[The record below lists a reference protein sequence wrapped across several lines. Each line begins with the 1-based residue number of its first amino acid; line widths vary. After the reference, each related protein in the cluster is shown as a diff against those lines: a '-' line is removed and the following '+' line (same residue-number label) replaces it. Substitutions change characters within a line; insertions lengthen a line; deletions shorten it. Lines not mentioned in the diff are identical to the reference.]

1 MKFADVI
8 VATVLPFDSKGAID
22 WPSYRRLLDYCC
34 APSSVST
41 VFVNGHAGESASLTP
56 AERIEVIRY
65 TREYLGGRKRLIA
78 GVIAY
83 STADSV
89 AQARDARDAGVEC
102 VVLFPPPLFQ
112 LGGSQTASAPLAYI
126 KAVHDA
132 VGLPIGIFQY
142 PLAGGLGYPTPVVVE
157 IAKAPGVVMIKEGSG
172 DVMAYEDNLRA
183 VKAVAPHVSMMPT
196 NSGWFLAQL
205 AIGAD
210 GILSGLGSLTPNFLC
225 DMWDATRAE
234 NLGAMR
240 AVSDR
245 LYPVV
250 RTIYGAPPKMD
261 MHTRIKV
268 GLRHLGVI
276 ECALPRGPL
285 LPASHDVEQL
295 VIATVDRA
303 GLAQY
308 ARAGSPPRRVA

>member
-1 MKFADVI
+1 MKYTDVI
-8 VATVLPFDSKGAID
+8 VATVLPFDTQGAID

-34 APSSVST
+34 APASVST
-41 VFVNGHAGESASLTP
+41 IFVNGHAGESASLTP
-56 AERIEVIRY
+56 EERVAVIRY
-65 TREYLGGRKRLIA
+65 TREYLRGRKRLIA
-78 GVIAY
+78 GVIPY
-83 STADSV
+83 STADAV

-112 LGGSQTASAPLAYI
+112 LGGSQTAAAPLAYI

-172 DVMAYEDNLRA
+172 DILAYEDNLRA
-183 VKAVAPHVSMMPT
+183 VKAAAPHVAMMPT
-196 NSGWFLAQL
+196 NSGWFLAQA

-210 GILSGLGSLTPNFLC
+210 GILSGLGSLTPDFLC
-225 DMWDATRAE
+225 DMWEASRAE
-234 NLGAMR
+234 DLRAMR
-240 AVSDR
+240 AAGDR

-250 RTIYGAPPKMD
+250 RTIYGAPPRMD

-268 GLRHLGVI
+268 GLRHLGII
-276 ECALPRGPL
+276 ECATPRGPL
-285 LPASHDVEQL
+285 LPASREVEQR
-295 VIATVDRA
+295 VIDTVDRA

-308 ARAGSPPRRVA
+308 ARGPQRRVA